1 MLPSES
7 KTVVGADTY
16 TLPEM
21 RWGAIIGGW
30 LVATGFASMLYVAG
44 LAMGFSAFEPNNAEA
59 AAKGIGMG
67 AACWMILT
75 WTISLL
81 LGGIF
86 ASWFDGR
93 SDPTMGALH
102 GVTVW
107 GLSIAASGLL
117 LTLGLAQALQGGAAA
132 AGARVPQAQMTQ
144 RVAPSNDVQVAPDGA
159 TPAATSAAPAQPVS
173 RTATASDTAREEAVK
188 RYTAVAMWIAFLSTL
203 FSLIASAIGGWLG
216 AGHIHR
222 VYHLRRYET
231 RPASAH

>member
-7 KTVVGADTY
+7 KTVIGAETDM
-16 TLPEM
+16 PVM

-44 LAMGFSAFEPNNAEA
+44 LAMGFSSFEPSNAEA
-59 AAKGIGMG
+59 VAKGIGAG

-75 WTISLL
+75 WTVSLL

-93 SDPTMGALH
+93 SDPTMGTLH

-107 GLSIAASGLL
+107 GLSVTASGLL
-117 LTLGLAQALQGGAAA
+117 LAMGLGQALQGGAAA
-132 AGARVPQAQMTQ
+132 AAGRVPQAQVAQ
-144 RVAPSNDVQVAPDGA
+144 RVAPTNDVPSPDA
-159 TPAATSAAPAQPVS
+159 AAPAATTSPAAQPAS
-173 RTATASDTAREEAVK
+173 RTAGANDPAREEAVK
-188 RYTAVAMWIAFLSTL
+188 RYTAAAMWVAFLSTL
-203 FSLIASAIGGWLG
+203 LSLVASGIGGWLG

-231 RPASAH
+231 RPAAVR